1 MKFTD
6 YLFEESREIFDG
18 YLEHPFIKELGEGI
32 LDKDKFK
39 EYLVQDYLYLK
50 EYAKV
55 FCVGVIKS
63 ESMDEMKFFYN
74 SIKGTMEDETA
85 VHIKYLEGF
94 NISTEKAE
102 NSKINLINTSYTS
115 YMLGQALTGD
125 IYDIIA
131 AVLPCTWSY
140 SYIGRKLLDKY
151 KNKLE
156 NNFYKD
162 WIEMYACEEY
172 DKFTELWINYT
183 NEKCKDL
190 SKEKKE
196 KLKDIFIKSSIYE
209 MQFWDMAYEKC
220 EEK

>member
-6 YLFEESREIFDG
+6 YLFEESREIFDE
-18 YLEHPFIKELGEGI
+18 YLEHPFLKEIGEGT
-32 LDKDKFK
+32 LDKEKFK
-39 EYLVQDYLYLK
+39 EYLIQDYLYLK

-55 FCVGVIKS
+55 FCVGVIKA
-63 ESMDEMKFFYN
+63 ESMDEMRFFYN

-94 NISTEKAE
+94 NVSTEKAE
-102 NSKINLINTSYTS
+102 NSKIKLINTSYTS

-140 SYIGRKLLDKY
+140 SYIGKKLLGKY

-156 NNFYKD
+156 NNFYKE

-172 DKFTELWINYT
+172 DEFTELWINYT

-196 KLKDIFIKSSIYE
+196 KLKDIFIKSCIYE

>member
-6 YLFEESREIFDG
+6 YLFEESREIFDE
-18 YLEHPFIKELGEGI
+18 YLEHPFLKEIGEGT
-32 LDKDKFK
+32 LDKEKFK
-39 EYLVQDYLYLK
+39 EYLIQDYLYLK

-55 FCVGVIKS
+55 FCVGVIKA
-63 ESMDEMKFFYN
+63 ESMDEMRFFYN

-94 NISTEKAE
+94 NVSTEKAE
-102 NSKINLINTSYTS
+102 NSKIKLINTSYTS

-140 SYIGRKLLDKY
+140 SYIGKKLLGKY

-156 NNFYKD
+156 NNFYKE

-172 DKFTELWINYT
+172 DEFTELWINYT

-196 KLKDIFIKSSIYE
+196 KLKDIFIKSSVYE